1 MRERAEGIHQLLGR
15 SLSTTELGS
24 LLDYLPRLVKA
35 VEAFAEGLQLS
46 VSAIRESIKP
56 AFTEELKHQL
66 RGLDALSGEW
76 SQYIKEAEPWVSYQF
91 PSDSPLCCALFVLLS
106 LADFIR
112 ASREVV

>member
-1 MRERAEGIHQLLGR
+1 MRERAEGYTSFWDVAFLL
-15 SLSTTELGS
+15 LELGS

-46 VSAIRESIKP
+46 VSATREHIKP

-76 SQYIKEAEPWVSYQF
+76 SQYIKEAEPWVSYQSLPIA
-91 PSDSPLCCALFVLLS
+91 PSLWRFLRAS
-106 LADFIR
+106 LAGRLIR
-112 ASREVV
+112 AGREVV